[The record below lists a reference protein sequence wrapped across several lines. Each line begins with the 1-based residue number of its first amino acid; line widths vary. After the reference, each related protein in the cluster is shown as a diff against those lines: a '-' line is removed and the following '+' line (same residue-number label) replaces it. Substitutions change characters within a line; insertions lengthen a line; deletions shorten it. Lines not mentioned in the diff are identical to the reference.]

1 MTTIAPAH
9 LEVRRAR
16 RRSRILLA
24 MLASLV
30 PAVGAD
36 ALVVEAL
43 SVERPP
49 TLPRRPPPLVWHHG
63 EHGSARA
70 LVAHRRFPLA
80 LFQDEFAFEAD
91 RRGDRDVTIVAHEHA
106 LEWRGRTSGPTITVR
121 DADDVLVGTRD
132 LGRVGEVWFRPAADS
147 LVRNRRPFRWGERVQ
162 SLGMSGH
169 GSCPRGWQAIA
180 RRVRGRGHLTRTFDA
195 WTS

>member
-30 PAVGAD
+30 PAVGVD
-36 ALVVEAL
+36 APVVEAQ

-49 TLPRRPPPLVWHHG
+49 TPPRRPLRLVRLHG

-70 LVAHRRFPLA
+70 LVAHRRFPLV
-80 LFQDEFAFEAD
+80 LFQDELAFESD
-91 RRGDRDVTIVAHEHA
+91 RRGDRDGTIVACERA
-106 LEWRGRTSGPTITVR
+106 FEWRGPTSGPTLTVPN
-121 DADDVLVGTRD
+121 ADDVLVGARD
-132 LGRVGEVWFRPAADS
+132 LGRVGEVGFRPAADS